1 MKVFIEY
8 MVSVSALVEKEVPE
22 GTDYHDIINSVT
34 RGRYSGSRMGPP
46 ERCLALRGSPQR
58 LQGRRE
64 RDRRLVRAT
73 GGLNE
78 KDICHH
84 EN

>member
-34 RGRYSGSRMGPP
+34 RDDLVEADIPAVEWGHLKDAW
-46 ERCLALRGSPQR
+46 RCEDHPNVYKA
-58 LQGRRE
+58 
-64 RDRRLVRAT
+64 D
-73 GGLNE
+73 
-78 KDICHH
+78 
-84 EN
+84 ENGTVDWSEQLED

>member
-8 MVSVSALVEKEVPE
+8 MLSVSALVEKEVPE

-34 RGRYSGSRMGPP
+34 RDELVEADIQGVEWGHLKDAW
-46 ERCLALRGSPQR
+46 RCEDNPNVYKA
-58 LQGRRE
+58 
-64 RDRRLVRAT
+64 
-73 GGLNE
+73 NE
-78 KDICHH
+78 DGDVDWSEQME

>member
-34 RGRYSGSRMGPP
+34 RDELVEADVQAVEWGHLKDAWRWGADPRVYKADEDGTVDWSERM
-46 ERCLALRGSPQR
+46 S
-58 LQGRRE
+58 
-64 RDRRLVRAT
+64 D
-73 GGLNE
+73 
-78 KDICHH
+78 
-84 EN
+84 

>member
-22 GTDYHDIINSVT
+22 GTDYHDVINSVT
-34 RGRYSGSRMGPP
+34 RDELVEADVQEVEWGHLKAAW
-46 ERCLALRGSPQR
+46 RCEDHPNVYKAAAAGTVDWSEQM
-58 LQGRRE
+58 
-64 RDRRLVRAT
+64 
-73 GGLNE
+73 
-78 KDICHH
+78 